1 MKNNYKERILK
12 KYHNEKNLKNGI
24 KEKGITLVALVIT
37 IIILLI
43 LAGITIRMAT
53 SGTGV
58 FGRAKNAVNNY
69 RMAVTN
75 ENATLEGHDSQ
86 IDTAT
91 SDFVDKVSISNA
103 DSFVGYYA
111 DFEGDGTVDGV
122 IFADM
127 AKGNTKSGI
136 WNLATGDYY
145 AKWGKYD
152 ITKKNDLNEYYISN
166 ESFTGKFGTHPV
178 VSLKGKKS
186 NNHDKDRFYVMAL
199 KDVDGSDTSTKTYY
213 RWYMN
218 ANNISDFNTQTSESF
233 GSGRQNTINMLAK
246 WNKGAEGGYGAK
258 NENEDMWAMVQNK
271 VNEGW
276 FVASRSEMAAFAA
289 ELEILNDR
297 NDTEHGYLSLGL
309 DSGYWT
315 SSLDG
320 ISSAYVAY
328 IDTGYMSDRG
338 TNKSYHVRLTNT
350 F

>member
-1 MKNNYKERILK
+1 MMKNNYKEIILK
-12 KYHNEKNLKNGI
+12 KYNKKNLKKDI
-24 KEKGITLVALVIT
+24 REKGITLVALVIT

-43 LAGITIRMAT
+43 LAGITIGMAT

-69 RMAVTN
+69 RIAVTN

-152 ITKKNDLNEYYISN
+152 ITKKMI
-166 ESFTGKFGTHPV
+166 
-178 VSLKGKKS
+178 
-186 NNHDKDRFYVMAL
+186 
-199 KDVDGSDTSTKTYY
+199 
-213 RWYMN
+213 
-218 ANNISDFNTQTSESF
+218 
-233 GSGRQNTINMLAK
+233 
-246 WNKGAEGGYGAK
+246 
-258 NENEDMWAMVQNK
+258 
-271 VNEGW
+271 
-276 FVASRSEMAAFAA
+276 
-289 ELEILNDR
+289 
-297 NDTEHGYLSLGL
+297 
-309 DSGYWT
+309 
-315 SSLDG
+315 
-320 ISSAYVAY
+320 
-328 IDTGYMSDRG
+328 
-338 TNKSYHVRLTNT
+338 
-350 F
+350 